1 MKLKRCIS
9 LMLALLLGLTAC
21 AAVAEHYV
29 EGPLK
34 EGDTGAAVTRM
45 QERLIEL
52 GYLQEEASGVYDA
65 ATKEAVL
72 LFQEENQLLET
83 GIADQVTLDIL
94 MSDQAMGYTMPELEW
109 LAETESGAVE
119 DRAYSMP
126 AGVVYNTMSP
136 TMSSAGT
143 AWYSQEIPFNTD
155 EYAMIHENG
164 FVSTRS
170 NPLSTFAADVD
181 TSSYAQMRRR
191 ILNGEAVPA
200 DSVLDGCVSRAFAD
214 HHTLPEIQQ
223 PRRIAVHAA

>member
-200 DSVLDGCVSRAFAD
+200 DSVRKQSCFRSA
-214 HHTLPEIQQ
+214 
-223 PRRIAVHAA
+223 